1 MGNEGMSIEIKNK
14 KYEIIKIL
22 GQGEFRRVILVKNK
36 SDNKLYVI
44 KEIIIKDD
52 MKDKIKDIT
61 KEADILSKFNCKNII
76 KYYDSYLSKDKFYI
90 LMEYC
95 NGGNL
100 RDFINNCIKNGVL
113 IQQSILYQIIKQI
126 CIGIKE
132 IHNKIVIHGDI
143 KPENIFINKKMEIK
157 IGNFSKSKQ
166 LNPNKVY
173 TQTLNEKESIEYIA
187 PETLIKGISNEK
199 SDMYSLGCIIY
210 ELLNLRKYYNDKT
223 MNEIKKIDTDIYNI
237 KWQEIINSLLEIDNS
252 KRMNINEVLYI
263 IFNELNKNIIIG
275 EIYINKEDIN
285 KDIRIINSFENME
298 KKWSFANKDDYLDY
312 ANEKE
317 IKENIEI
324 KINGKII
331 DFAYY
336 HKFEKEGKY
345 IIEYRFKNNLT
356 KINHMFNGC
365 DSLINLDLSNFN
377 SQNVTNMIGM
387 FSGCKSLAHLNL
399 SNLKTQNITNIDFMF
414 ASCDSLKKENIITKD
429 NKILEEFD
437 KKI

>member
-1 MGNEGMSIEIKNK
+1 MKNLYADDEHEK
-14 KYEIIKIL
+14 NYWKYE
-22 GQGEFRRVILVKNK
+22 
-36 SDNKLYVI
+36 
-44 KEIIIKDD
+44 
-52 MKDKIKDIT
+52 
-61 KEADILSKFNCKNII
+61 
-76 KYYDSYLSKDKFYI
+76 
-90 LMEYC
+90 
-95 NGGNL
+95 
-100 RDFINNCIKNGVL
+100 
-113 IQQSILYQIIKQI
+113 
-126 CIGIKE
+126 
-132 IHNKIVIHGDI
+132 
-143 KPENIFINKKMEIK
+143 
-157 IGNFSKSKQ
+157 
-166 LNPNKVY
+166 
-173 TQTLNEKESIEYIA
+173 
-187 PETLIKGISNEK
+187 
-199 SDMYSLGCIIY
+199 
-210 ELLNLRKYYNDKT
+210 
-223 MNEIKKIDTDIYNI
+223 
-237 KWQEIINSLLEIDNS
+237 
-252 KRMNINEVLYI
+252 
-263 IFNELNKNIIIG
+263 
-275 EIYINKEDIN
+275 
-285 KDIRIINSFENME
+285 
-298 KKWSFANKDDYLDY
+298 
-312 ANEKE
+312 NEKE

>member
-1 MGNEGMSIEIKNK
+1 MGNDGMSIEIKNK

-22 GQGEFRRVILVKNK
+22 GQGEFRRVFLVKNK
-36 SDNKLYVI
+36 SDNKLYAI
-44 KEIIIKDD
+44 KEIIIRDD

-143 KPENIFINKKMEIK
+143 KPENIFINYKMEIK

-173 TQTLNEKESIEYIA
+173 TQTLNEKGSIEYIA

-223 MNEIKKIDTDIYNI
+223 MNEIKK
-237 KWQEIINSLLEIDNS
+237 
-252 KRMNINEVLYI
+252 
-263 IFNELNKNIIIG
+263 
-275 EIYINKEDIN
+275 
-285 KDIRIINSFENME
+285 
-298 KKWSFANKDDYLDY
+298 
-312 ANEKE
+312 
-317 IKENIEI
+317 
-324 KINGKII
+324 
-331 DFAYY
+331 
-336 HKFEKEGKY
+336 
-345 IIEYRFKNNLT
+345 
-356 KINHMFNGC
+356 
-365 DSLINLDLSNFN
+365 
-377 SQNVTNMIGM
+377 
-387 FSGCKSLAHLNL
+387 
-399 SNLKTQNITNIDFMF
+399 
-414 ASCDSLKKENIITKD
+414 
-429 NKILEEFD
+429 
-437 KKI
+437 

>member
-1 MGNEGMSIEIKNK
+1 
-14 KYEIIKIL
+14 
-22 GQGEFRRVILVKNK
+22 
-36 SDNKLYVI
+36 
-44 KEIIIKDD
+44 
-52 MKDKIKDIT
+52 
-61 KEADILSKFNCKNII
+61 
-76 KYYDSYLSKDKFYI
+76 
-90 LMEYC
+90 
-95 NGGNL
+95 
-100 RDFINNCIKNGVL
+100 
-113 IQQSILYQIIKQI
+113 
-126 CIGIKE
+126 
-132 IHNKIVIHGDI
+132 
-143 KPENIFINKKMEIK
+143 
-157 IGNFSKSKQ
+157 
-166 LNPNKVY
+166 
-173 TQTLNEKESIEYIA
+173 
-187 PETLIKGISNEK
+187 
-199 SDMYSLGCIIY
+199 
-210 ELLNLRKYYNDKT
+210 
-223 MNEIKKIDTDIYNI
+223 
-237 KWQEIINSLLEIDNS
+237 
-252 KRMNINEVLYI
+252 MNINEVLDI

>member
-1 MGNEGMSIEIKNK
+1 M
-14 KYEIIKIL
+14 
-22 GQGEFRRVILVKNK
+22 
-36 SDNKLYVI
+36 
-44 KEIIIKDD
+44 
-52 MKDKIKDIT
+52 
-61 KEADILSKFNCKNII
+61 
-76 KYYDSYLSKDKFYI
+76 
-90 LMEYC
+90 
-95 NGGNL
+95 
-100 RDFINNCIKNGVL
+100 
-113 IQQSILYQIIKQI
+113 
-126 CIGIKE
+126 GIKE

-143 KPENIFINKKMEIK
+143 KPENIFINEKMEIK

-173 TQTLNEKESIEYIA
+173 TQTLNEKGSIEYIA

-237 KWQEIINSLLEIDNS
+237 KWQEIINSLLEIDNN
-252 KRMNINEVLYI
+252 KRMNINEVLDI

-275 EIYINKEDIN
+275 EIYINKDNIN

-345 IIEYRFKNNLT
+345 IIEYRYENNLT

>member
-1 MGNEGMSIEIKNK
+1 MSIEIKNK

-36 SDNKLYVI
+36 SENKLYAI
-44 KEIIIKDD
+44 KEIIIRDD

-143 KPENIFINKKMEIK
+143 KPENIFINEKMEIK

-173 TQTLNEKESIEYIA
+173 TQTLNEKGSIEYIA

-237 KWQEIINSLLEIDNS
+237 KWQEIINSLLEIDNN
-252 KRMNINEVLYI
+252 KRMNINEVLDI

-345 IIEYRFKNNLT
+345 IIEYRFENNLT